1 MQSARFRC
9 VHAKSGE
16 RGTARA
22 RHGAHAVHGVL
33 AAHTHARARQNIYM
47 VIIWQ
52 FIMIFART
60 QPSGADSNESA
71 PVLGALVAAGVCV
84 SVCLNCVIYPPP
96 RATAAAATKP
106 ICVHCACVAAAAV
119 ARMLYGRYRRHNDV
133 PSVLCV
139 ALWHAIC

>member
-1 MQSARFRC
+1 MAIYHDFRTHAAERSGLERERPRFRC
-9 VHAKSGE
+9 
-16 RGTARA
+16 
-22 RHGAHAVHGVL
+22 
-33 AAHTHARARQNIYM
+33 
-47 VIIWQ
+47 
-52 FIMIFART
+52 
-60 QPSGADSNESA
+60 
-71 PVLGALVAAGVCV
+71 AGGGWCVCV